1 MATDTTITPARAFEA
16 LCNDALPPRRDLAG
30 LLHAVAAAIAAERAV
45 QGAQSAGAEIT
56 PHIDAAERAQDAAID
71 AAVGLC
77 GDDPQNDAMQALRKV
92 LDQVRCGDPSD
103 IPHHLVLLDC
113 VLERVTATPGL
124 IPLGQSAGV
133 ASALDAVRAALT
145 PDCPAPRCD
154 RAPDASL

>member
-1 MATDTTITPARAFEA
+1 MATDTTTTPTRAFEA

-45 QGAQSAGAEIT
+45 QGAQSAGAEIA
-56 PHIDAAERAQDAAID
+56 PHLDAAERAQDAAID

-77 GDDPQNDAMQALRKV
+77 GDDPASDALQALSEV
-92 LDQVRCGDPSD
+92 LDQLRCGDPAD
-103 IPHHLVLLDC
+103 IPHRLVLFDC
-113 VLERVTATPGL
+113 VLVRMTATPGL
-124 IPLGQSAGV
+124 IPFEQRAGV
-133 ASALDAVRAALT
+133 ARALEAVRAALA